1 MGSAAKNAG
10 SILKASDCR
19 TIPKYN
25 MIASLGI
32 VQRQNGKK
40 KHFEGGALR
49 PIPRNGE
56 VIGEGSYLKVLWLFF
71 LFTVLP

>member
-1 MGSAAKNAG
+1 LGSAAKNAG

-25 MIASLGI
+25 MIANLGI
-32 VQRQNGKK
+32 FKK
-40 KHFEGGALR
+40 GGEKKNTFEGGVLR